1 LSDDHDVID
10 WNRFRRTGRR
20 LILESDGTEGVRS
33 REHSDI
39 QEISHPPSSV
49 YNFDQHLK
57 KRVLDF
63 KLGDS
68 EVPHASAR
76 QIDDDASLVRCVVL
90 ISPGEHP
97 PQQLLNL
104 LKQPA
109 STVDRAEHPLLA
121 LARLSTLERSR
132 RMRAEWSPD
141 ADERTVLVVV
151 NRDVWRDLSPLFQT
165 IRHILPSVG
174 IWVCTE
180 RVAIEVYAG
189 QNGQDDQDDT
199 DDTASSVAT
208 KGDVTPPPDVFAE
221 EANPD
226 GTREPVKMT
235 TLSDEEMR
243 DLLDL
248 FEGPDEDGPDEDG
261 PDGPPT
267 LGLSGGGRTP

>member
-1 LSDDHDVID
+1 MASKSNGADIA
-10 WNRFRRTGRR
+10 
-20 LILESDGTEGVRS
+20 RS
-33 REHSDI
+33 VDHSDI
-39 QEISHPPSSV
+39 QEISGSPSSV
-49 YNFDQHLK
+49 SNFDQHLK
-57 KRVLDF
+57 RRVLDF
-63 KLGDS
+63 RLGDS
-68 EVPHASAR
+68 EVPNASAR
-76 QIDDDASLVRCVVL
+76 PIDDDASLVRCVML
-90 ISPGEHP
+90 ISTGEHP

-121 LARLSTLERSR
+121 LAKLSTLERSR

-141 ADERTVLVVV
+141 AEERTVLVVV

-189 QNGQDDQDDT
+189 QNDQDDT

>member
-1 LSDDHDVID
+1 MSDDHEVID

-20 LILESDGTEGVRS
+20 LTSKSDGAEGVRS

-39 QEISHPPSSV
+39 QGISRPPSSV

-68 EVPHASAR
+68 EVPHTSAR

-189 QNGQDDQDDT
+189 QHDQPET
-199 DDTASSVAT
+199 SPSVVIN
-208 KGDVTPPPDVFAE
+208 GDVSPPPDAFTE
-221 EANPD
+221 EASPAAT
-226 GTREPVKMT
+226 GEPAKLT
-235 TLSDEEMR
+235 TISDEEMR

-248 FEGPDEDGPDEDG
+248 FEGADGDGPEE
-261 PDGPPT
+261 PPT
-267 LGLSGGGRTP
+267 LGLSGGTPTA

>member
-1 LSDDHDVID
+1 MSDDHDVID
-10 WNRFRRTGRR
+10 WNRFRRTGRG
-20 LILESDGTEGVRS
+20 LTSKSDGAEGVRS

-39 QEISHPPSSV
+39 QGISGPPSSV

-189 QNGQDDQDDT
+189 QHDQHDQHDQLDQPETSPSVAINGDVSPPPNVFT
-199 DDTASSVAT
+199 EEASS
-208 KGDVTPPPDVFAE
+208 
-221 EANPD
+221 D
-226 GTREPVKMT
+226 GTHEPAKLT
-235 TLSDEEMR
+235 TISDEEMR

-248 FEGPDEDGPDEDG
+248 FEGADGDGPDE
-261 PDGPPT
+261 PPT
-267 LGLSGGGRTP
+267 LGLSGGTPTA

>member
-1 LSDDHDVID
+1 MSYGGFILRDDHHVID
-10 WNRFRRTGRR
+10 WNRFRRTDRDMASKSNAAD
-20 LILESDGTEGVRS
+20 ITRS
-33 REHSDI
+33 KDHSDI
-39 QEISHPPSSV
+39 QEISGPPSFV
-49 YNFDQHLK
+49 CNFDQHLK

-63 KLGDS
+63 KLGDF
-68 EVPHASAR
+68 EVPHASAK
-76 QIDDDASLVRCVVL
+76 QIDDDASLVRCVML

-109 STVDRAEHPLLA
+109 STVNRAEHPLLA
-121 LARLSTLERSR
+121 LAQLSTLERSR

-189 QNGQDDQDDT
+189 QHDP
-199 DDTASSVAT
+199 SPSVAT
-208 KGDVTPPPDVFAE
+208 KADVTPPPDAFME
-221 EANPD
+221 EANPEA
-226 GTREPVKMT
+226 TREPAKLT
-235 TLSDEEMR
+235 TVSDEEMR

-248 FEGPDEDGPDEDG
+248 FEGADEDDPDE
-261 PDGPPT
+261 PPT